1 VTPAV
6 KSSRRGLRSRD
17 VVVLLVAALVFYLVL
32 IGVRGVSLLG
42 DHRWVIKLLGV
53 GVLLLPLIGVAI
65 IIAELRFGRA
75 AERLGNLV
83 DDEPAAPAEPDPAA
97 EADGAAGFER
107 AKARVEADP
116 ENWRGW
122 YWLAIAY
129 SEARDPGRARRTMR
143 KAIAMERASASPAAP
158 APGSRSATG

>member
-1 VTPAV
+1 MSSPAGAPTQGS
-6 KSSRRGLRSRD
+6 KRARRGLRSRD
-17 VVVLLVAALVFYLVL
+17 VVALLVAALVFYLVL

-53 GVLLLPLIGVAI
+53 GVVLLPVVGVAI

-83 DDEPAAPAEPDPAA
+83 DDEPEAPVHPDPAL

-107 AKARVEADP
+107 AKSRVEADP
-116 ENWRGW
+116 GNWRGW

-143 KAIAMERASASPAAP
+143 KAIAIERAAS
-158 APGSRSATG
+158 

>member
-1 VTPAV
+1 VSSPADAPTQGS
-6 KSSRRGLRSRD
+6 KRARRGLRSRD
-17 VVVLLVAALVFYLVL
+17 VVALLVVALVFYLVL

-53 GVLLLPLIGVAI
+53 GVVLLPVVGVAI

-83 DDEPAAPAEPDPAA
+83 DDEPEAPVHPDPAL
-97 EADGAAGFER
+97 EVDGAAGFDR
-107 AKARVEADP
+107 AKFRVEADP
-116 ENWRGW
+116 GNWRGW

-129 SEARDPGRARRTMR
+129 AEARDPGRARRTMR
-143 KAIAMERASASPAAP
+143 KAIAMERTPS
-158 APGSRSATG
+158 

>member
-1 VTPAV
+1 MSSPAGAPTQGS
-6 KSSRRGLRSRD
+6 KRARRGLRSRD
-17 VVVLLVAALVFYLVL
+17 VVALLVAALVFYLVL

-53 GVLLLPLIGVAI
+53 GVVLLPVVGVAI

-83 DDEPAAPAEPDPAA
+83 DDEPEAPVHPDPAL

-107 AKARVEADP
+107 AKSRVEADP
-116 ENWRGW
+116 GNWRGW

-143 KAIAMERASASPAAP
+143 KAIAMERAPS
-158 APGSRSATG
+158 

>member
-1 VTPAV
+1 M
-6 KSSRRGLRSRD
+6 RSRD
-17 VVVLLVAALVFYLVL
+17 VVALLIVALLFYLIL

-53 GVLLLPLIGVAI
+53 GVLLLPVVGLAI

-75 AERLGNLV
+75 AERLGKLV
-83 DDEPAAPAEPDPAA
+83 DDEPEAPAQVDPEA
-97 EADGAAGFER
+97 EANGAAGFER
-107 AKARVEADP
+107 AKVRVEADP
-116 ENWRGW
+116 GNWRGW

-143 KAIAMERASASPAAP
+143 KAISMEREPTAV
-158 APGSRSATG
+158 SRDATG